1 MAARS
6 RVIQRLHADSQ
17 GQLDFETHQFTTVES
32 NVSSSGNASVRIDLA
47 SIHRGHDLRDTRMRF
62 QLETF
67 KFPYAQI
74 NAKLDKTK
82 LKALATQTRLSY
94 PLSLSLSMHGDV
106 SEIETEVWITRVSET
121 TVSVASARPINLRAE
136 SFGFLSNVG
145 RLVDAIEGTP
155 IATGASI
162 GFDLV
167 FKAGA
172 PKPAVAS
179 TLANQQKRAAE
190 QASGPLTAD
199 ACDVRFTVLSQT
211 GAIQFKSGSTI
222 IDPTSEAV
230 LNTAAD
236 IANRCGTIKFDVVGH
251 TDNVGDVRT
260 NLQLSLDRAKAVS
273 CLPAE
278 HARQHDTNSNQ
289 GLRRRAPNQI
299 EMIRR
304 QGARPIGV
312 SNSNSK
318 KVVPTPKA
326 RARKP
331 GKAGAV
337 GPAHLGGVTP

>member
-1 MAARS
+1 VDHAR
-6 RVIQRLHADSQ
+6 
-17 GQLDFETHQFTTVES
+17 
-32 NVSSSGNASVRIDLA
+32 
-47 SIHRGHDLRDTRMRF
+47 LRDF
-62 QLETF
+62 
-67 KFPYAQI
+67 
-74 NAKLDKTK
+74 
-82 LKALATQTRLSY
+82 
-94 PLSLSLSMHGDV
+94 
-106 SEIETEVWITRVSET
+106 
-121 TVSVASARPINLRAE
+121 ASARPINLRAA

-167 FKAGA
+167 FKTGA
-172 PKPAVAS
+172 LKPAVAS

-190 QASGPLTAD
+190 QASGPSTAD

-230 LNTAAD
+230 LNSAAD

-251 TDNVGDVRT
+251 TDNVGDART

-278 HARQHDTNSNQ
+278 HGRQHDTNSNQ

-299 EMIRR
+299 E
-304 QGARPIGV
+304 
-312 SNSNSK
+312 
-318 KVVPTPKA
+318 
-326 RARKP
+326 
-331 GKAGAV
+331 
-337 GPAHLGGVTP
+337 